1 MTATQLKT
9 ALATRLSD
17 LLGTYEWPN
26 GQSRAA
32 INLGRPPSDATAH
45 GIEVLI
51 ETVPEYDNRSL
62 HWHTA
67 IVREHTIRVIAHGS
81 GDAASVVE
89 RICQAY
95 DATNPSQ
102 VPALESL
109 GVLAHVVVRV
119 RA

>member
-1 MTATQLKT
+1 MTATELRDD
-9 ALATRLSD
+9 LATRLSD
-17 LLGTYEWPN
+17 VLGTYTWPN

-45 GIEVLI
+45 GVEVLV
-51 ETVPEYDNRSL
+51 ETVPEYDNRAL
-62 HWHTA
+62 HQHTA
-67 IVREHTIRVIAHGS
+67 IVREHTVRVIAHGS
-81 GDAASVVE
+81 GDAATVVE

-95 DATNPSQ
+95 DATNPTQ

-109 GVLAHVVVRV
+109 GVIAHVVVRV